1 MRRSGCGAAYDLGRK
16 PGPKPDGDAT
26 SVHGGGAGA
35 GDGDPDPTGGPTP
48 AQRSR
53 DPLARSRSLVPSL
66 GGGCSRPSELW
77 GRVVAASVGRVAE
90 GLDHG
95 MGS

>member
-16 PGPKPDGDAT
+16 PGPRPDGDAT
-26 SVHGGGAGA
+26 SVRGGAAGA
-35 GDGDPDPTGGPTP
+35 GDGDPDPTGGSTP

-77 GRVVAASVGRVAE
+77 DRVVEASVGRTAE

-95 MGS
+95 VGS